1 LHHHRIEDEIVTP
14 KIALLERGECGV
26 MLSRRLRLLKAG
38 WHDVMMLGREERV
51 AEGS

>member
-1 LHHHRIEDEIVTP
+1 LIEDEIVTSN
-14 KIALLERGECGV
+14 IALLERGECGV

-38 WHDVMMLGREERV
+38 WHVLMMLGREERV